1 MRRTIPKIN
10 AEDVT
15 PTSEANIMLTK
26 GVDAT
31 NKAGVVHVMEAS
43 VLQTVTVVVVDNEVP
58 TRKWS
63 SLEATSVT
71 TQHHLNLRDRI
82 ENNREERHFPL

>member
-1 MRRTIPKIN
+1 MRHTDLEIKVK
-10 AEDVT
+10 DVM
-15 PTSEANIMLTK
+15 PTSEANMMLIK

-31 NKAGVVHVMEAS
+31 SKVGVARVMEAS
-43 VLQTVTVVVVDNEVP
+43 VLQTTVAVVVDNAMR

-71 TQHHLNLRDRI
+71 ISAPT
-82 ENNREERHFPL
+82 